1 MAGVGP
7 GGLCS
12 PQDAGSK
19 RHALTSP
26 QQDGLQS
33 KAKEF
38 STPLEL
44 TPQTMAKDMNT
55 ASEYIKKLDNIL
67 AKYDTFGDNKYQ
79 SYQAV
84 MELISNDLSTLL
96 ANAGPEDWKDIY
108 VDRDRAEIKR
118 MILNRTM
125 SLGHEG
131 QGANNAS
138 SWREE

>member
-1 MAGVGP
+1 
-7 GGLCS
+7 
-12 PQDAGSK
+12 
-19 RHALTSP
+19 
-26 QQDGLQS
+26 
-33 KAKEF
+33 
-38 STPLEL
+38 
-44 TPQTMAKDMNT
+44 MAKDMNT

-84 MELISNDLSTLL
+84 MELISNDISTLL

-131 QGANNAS
+131 QGSNNAS